1 MPLLK
6 SQKVDLAQTYLDKL
20 QKGLNVT
27 LLAFDKI
34 PVNEVNKFRMDV
46 ADAQWALQVV
56 KKRVFL
62 KIASWAFGGF
72 TLDQAEGSV
81 MLLYSYNQDDM
92 YAPLKVV
99 NKYVKLWAKEKKEYS
114 ISYIGG
120 WFDKEWKL
128 ASWVQEMA
136 TLPSKEE
143 LVWKLLFLLN
153 HPVSSLARAFQ
164 AIADKKAE

>member
-1 MPLLK
+1 
-6 SQKVDLAQTYLDKL
+6 
-20 QKGLNVT
+20 
-27 LLAFDKI
+27 
-34 PVNEVNKFRMDV
+34 
-46 ADAQWALQVV
+46 
-56 KKRVFL
+56 
-62 KIASWAFGGF
+62 
-72 TLDQAEGSV
+72 

-143 LVWKLLFLLN
+143 LV
-153 HPVSSLARAFQ
+153 
-164 AIADKKAE
+164 